1 MAVKKK
7 AKKKSATTSKA
18 GADGGGKASSK
29 KDLAKL
35 AKMMRGIDL
44 CMMTTQ
50 RDGRSFHTRPMSNNG
65 EVEFDGDAWF
75 FTSRDTPK
83 VKELEADDRV
93 SLSYVGGKKK
103 KKPIW
108 IAVTGRG
115 AIVDDVAKK
124 KKLWLDELDRWF
136 ENGPTDPDVVLIRVE
151 ARHAV
156 WWRGEEQGEVHL
168 RG

>member
-1 MAVKKK
+1 MAAKQK
-7 AKKKSATTSKA
+7 AKKSATAGKT
-18 GADGGGKASSK
+18 GADGKARTK
-29 KDLAKL
+29 KGLAKL
-35 AKMMRGIDL
+35 ARMMRGIDL

-50 RDGRSFHTRPMSNNG
+50 RDRQSFHTRPMSNNG

-75 FTSRDTPK
+75 FSSRDTPK

-103 KKPIW
+103 KPIW

-115 AIVDDVAKK
+115 SIVDDVDMKQ
-124 KKLWLDELDRWF
+124 KLWLDELDRWF
-136 ENGPTDPDVVLIRVE
+136 ENGPTDPDVVLIRVK

-156 WWRGEEQGEVHL
+156 WWRGEKQGEIVL
-168 RG
+168 G

>member
-1 MAVKKK
+1 MA
-7 AKKKSATTSKA
+7 AKKKTKKKTTTKTKN
-18 GADGGGKASSK
+18 GGGGKASTAK
-29 KDLAKL
+29 GLAKL
-35 AKMMRGIDL
+35 AKMMKGIDL

-50 RDGRSFHTRPMSNNG
+50 RDARSFHTRPMSNNG
-65 EVEFDGDAWF
+65 EVDFDGDAWF
-75 FTSRDTPK
+75 FTSRNTPK

-93 SLSYVGGKKK
+93 SLSYVGGKK

-136 ENGPTDPDVVLIRVE
+136 ENGPTDPDVVLIRVK

-156 WWRGEEQGEVHL
+156 WWSGEEQGEVVL
-168 RG
+168 G